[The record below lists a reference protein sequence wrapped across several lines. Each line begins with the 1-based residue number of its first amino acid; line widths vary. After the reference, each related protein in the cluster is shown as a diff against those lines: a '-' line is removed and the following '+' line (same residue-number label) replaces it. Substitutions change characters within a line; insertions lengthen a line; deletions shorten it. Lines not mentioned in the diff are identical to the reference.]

1 MEEKEIEKKEEEGE
15 REIKKVPKIIYH
27 TLSDDFKQLQESGG
41 QPDFIAEGKPAEV
54 KNGLEEVKEEDSIFE
69 TPPKKPKAEIVSPPS
84 LEEGEERKEEI
95 KIEEKEEKKGF
106 NQLKIFLPI
115 FLLLFIIVGALGGY
129 FVFKRKEKEVAS
141 IPSSTPSTP
150 QAPSKPQIPSEPQKP
165 PQKEPYTSLFQ
176 PSLNLKVEKELSS
189 LSPVFLKSLLEG
201 AASVPEEAGTLKEVI
216 IYFQNKPLS
225 FYDFLR
231 TLLPEVERAELNTHL
246 SLEELFEKDLSI
258 ALFYSSTSVQLS
270 YLTLIKKGKESEVEN
285 FIKTLIQDPNLKFSL
300 ISSHFFVNPGNP
312 VFENFK
318 EGKIGPCKT
327 FYLPYENAQLA
338 LNFGICQNYFLVASS
353 KANVEALL
361 NFLPLK

>member
-1 MEEKEIEKKEEEGE
+1 MMEEKEFEKKEKEEK
-15 REIKKVPKIIYH
+15 EIKKVPKVIYH
-27 TLSDDFKQLQESGG
+27 TLNDDFKQLQESGG
-41 QPDFIAEGKPAEV
+41 QPDFVTEGKPAEI
-54 KNGLEEVKEEDSIFE
+54 KNGVEEVKEEDSIFE
-69 TPPKKPKAEIVSPPS
+69 TPPKKPKVEIISPPS
-84 LEEGEERKEEI
+84 LGDEEGEKEEV
-95 KIEEKEEKKGF
+95 KIEEKKEKRSL
-106 NQLKIFLPI
+106 NQLKIFLSI
-115 FLLLFIIVGALGGY
+115 FLTLFIILGALGGY
-129 FVFKRKEKEVAS
+129 FVFKKKEKEVSS
-141 IPSSTPSTP
+141 IPSSTPSKP
-150 QAPSKPQIPSEPQKP
+150 QAPSTPQIPSEPQKP

-176 PSLNLKVEKELSS
+176 PPLNLKAEKELSS
-189 LSPVFLKSLLEG
+189 LSPIFLKSLLEG
-201 AASVPEEAGTLKEVI
+201 VASTPEEVGTLKEVI

-225 FYDFLR
+225 FYDFFR
-231 TLLPEVERAELNTHL
+231 ILLPEVERAELNTNL
-246 SLEELFEKDLSI
+246 SLEELFEKDLSV

-270 YLTLIKKGKESEVEN
+270 YLALIKKGKESEVES

-361 NFLPLK
+361 NFLPL